1 MKECYK
7 MIAIDL
13 NKQQTI
19 YADPKAI
26 EQINFIRNIVQ
37 DTNANITIFFFIE
50 KAKKT
55 LIFRFFTRNFESN
68 LSLFCK

>member
-50 KAKKT
+50 KAKK
-55 LIFRFFTRNFESN
+55 L
-68 LSLFCK
+68 

>member
-1 MKECYK
+1 

-26 EQINFIRNIVQ
+26 EQINFIRNIAQ
-37 DTNANITIFFFIE
+37 DTNANITTFFFIE
-50 KAKKT
+50 KTKKT
-55 LIFRFFTRNFESN
+55 LIFRFFTRDCESN
-68 LSLFCK
+68 ISLFCK